1 MRRDLALVV
10 ALACLAFVAAL
21 LTPPI
26 WLRAPL
32 LVPLVLVLPGYALAA
47 NLFPPGSVSPAER
60 GVYAVGLSIA
70 VAAAGG
76 LLIQLVIGLDRD
88 VWAVLLAAVTIA
100 AGLRALRGEDG
111 RRPARALS
119 LSQLPRSLP
128 VAAAVFLVAA
138 VIAGMAVASAGDGL
152 REAQAKI
159 HFTDFWML
167 PEGASGAP
175 TTSAT
180 LAVGLRSHEGR
191 PTRYTLVLSRGGA
204 PFATDHLR
212 LRAGE
217 QWERDFTVTSAPVD
231 VPVLATLERDGL
243 PYRSLNLRLAR

>member
-70 VAAAGG
+70 AAAAGG

-119 LSQLPRSLP
+119 PSQLPRSLP
-128 VAAAVFLVAA
+128 VALAVFLVAA
-138 VIAGMAVASAGDGL
+138 VIAGMAIASAGDGL

-167 PEGASGAP
+167 PEGAGE
-175 TTSAT
+175 SATAET

-217 QWERDFTVTSAPVD
+217 QWERDFTVTRATAD

>member
-47 NLFPPGSVSPAER
+47 NLFPPRSVSPAER

-88 VWAVLLAAVTIA
+88 VWAALLAVVTVT
-100 AGLRALRGEDG
+100 AGLRGLRGEDG
-111 RRPARALS
+111 RRVAALS
-119 LSQLPRSLP
+119 PSQLPRSLP
-128 VAAAVFLVAA
+128 IALAVFLAAA
-138 VIAGMAVASAGDGL
+138 VIAAMAIASAGDGL

-167 PEGASGAP
+167 PEGDSGAS

-191 PTRYTLVLSRGGA
+191 STRYTLVLSRGGA
-204 PFATDHLR
+204 PLATDRLR
-212 LRAGE
+212 LHAGE
-217 QWERDFTVTSAPVD
+217 QWERDFTVTRAPGN

-243 PYRSLNLRLAR
+243 PYRSLGLRLAR

>member
-47 NLFPPGSVSPAER
+47 NLFPPHSVSPAER

-70 VAAAGG
+70 IAAAGG
-76 LLIQLVIGLDRD
+76 LLIQLAIGLDRD
-88 VWAVLLAAVTIA
+88 VWAALLAAVTIA
-100 AGLRALRGEDG
+100 AGLRGLRGEDG
-111 RRPARALS
+111 QRVALS
-119 LSQLPRSLP
+119 PSQLPRSLP
-128 VAAAVFLVAA
+128 VAVAIFLAAA
-138 VIAGMAVASAGDGL
+138 VIAGMAIASAGDGL

-167 PEGASGAP
+167 PEGDSGAP
-175 TTSAT
+175 ATSVT
-180 LAVGLRSHEGR
+180 VAVGLRSHEGR
-191 PTRYTLVLSRGGA
+191 PARYTLVLSRGGA
-204 PFATDHLR
+204 PLATDHLR

-217 QWERDFTVTSAPVD
+217 QWERDFTVTRAAGN
-231 VPVLATLERDGL
+231 VPILATLERDGL
-243 PYRSLNLRLAR
+243 PYRSLDLRPAR